1 MVAKNW
7 SEPMPPYPSDDSI
20 MELSLMLSRHQFDA
34 LEQRASSQ
42 GVSVAQFL
50 RRLVYE
56 STTKEPTACAL
67 D

>member
-7 SEPMPPYPSDDSI
+7 SEPIKSYPMDDSI
-20 MELSLMLSRHQFDA
+20 MELSLMVSRNQFDA
-34 LEQRASSQ
+34 LEQRASSE

-56 STTKEPTACAL
+56 STADEADSFATN
-67 D
+67 

>member
-1 MVAKNW
+1 MVAKNR
-7 SEPMPPYPSDDSI
+7 SQPTAPYAHDDSI

-56 STTKEPTACAL
+56 STTDDAPSFATE
-67 D
+67 

>member
-7 SEPMPPYPSDDSI
+7 NEPMKPYSDDSI
-20 MELSLMLSRHQFDA
+20 MELSLMISRHQFEV

-56 STTKEPTACAL
+56 STFDESSAL
-67 D
+67 AQD